1 MVSRLIERILIAELK
16 RGLAASMQ
24 RELRSSGY
32 MTAPTTSPARACEL
46 LSEEKVDLVVVVGEA
61 SSRVTEGLEATDVPP
76 GLHSQGTG
84 QRVADVYQLCRMLRS
99 DPQGKTIPILLVTSA
114 WEEAALA
121 RGLESGADY
130 FLFAPFQ
137 PQELLRCVQVALL
150 NGASGDPAVEEAGIE
165 VFHQDRMYTLT
176 AGRARLARALVSLYD
191 DLRHTKSSGSW
202 CQAELRELREQLRR
216 ERHQTER
223 DVLLNEMVQGIAH
236 DFGNLMETISAA
248 AAIVGNGSPQLA
260 PYRAALEGALAQAET
275 LISIVQNFA
284 LFGEEHLPLERAN
297 PAAIVQE
304 VLQAALLPLR
314 APHVRVETHVEGLPT
329 MRTNATLL
337 SRCLNNLIWN
347 AVQAMPSGG
356 TLDISGKVGNGRVVL
371 EVSDTGGGISKEM
384 QEKIFDTRYSTKSGH
399 RGLGLSLV
407 RSLVRRSGGDITLV
421 HRPGRGATLALAFP
435 VAARELHSAQP
446 AIRSRRPVPIR

>member
-1 MVSRLIERILIAELK
+1 MVSRRMERILIAELK
-16 RGLAASMQ
+16 RGLAAPMQ
-24 RELRSSGY
+24 RELRSGGY
-32 MTAPTTSPARACEL
+32 LTAQTTSPARALEL
-46 LSEEKVDLVVVVGEA
+46 LSEEKVDLMIVVGEA
-61 SSRVTEGLEATDVPP
+61 SSRVTEGLEATDALPR
-76 GLHSQGTG
+76 LHSQGESQKG
-84 QRVADVYQLCRMLRS
+84 ADAYQFCRILKS
-99 DPQGKTIPILLVTSA
+99 DPTGRTIPLLLVASA
-114 WEEAALA
+114 WEEVALA
-121 RGLESGADY
+121 QGLESGADY

-137 PQELLRCVQVALL
+137 PQELLQCVQVALL
-150 NGASGDPAVEEAGIE
+150 NGASGDPVGEDAGIE

-191 DLRHTKSSGSW
+191 NLRHTKSSGSW

-236 DFGNLMETISAA
+236 DFGNVMETISAA
-248 AAIVGNGSPQLA
+248 AAIVGSGNPQLA
-260 PYRAALEGALAQAET
+260 PYRSALEGALAQAET

-314 APHVRVETHVEGLPT
+314 APNVRVETRVEGLPP

-337 SRCLNNLIWN
+337 LRCLNNLIWN

-356 TLDISGKVGNGRVVL
+356 TLDISGRVESGRVIL
-371 EVSDTGGGISKEM
+371 EVSDTGSGISKEM
-384 QEKIFDTRYSTKSGH
+384 QERIFDTRYSTKSGH

-435 VAARELHSAQP
+435 IADRELHSAP
-446 AIRSRRPVPIR
+446 AASRSIRPVPIR